1 MNIIDAPTLLT
12 IIYVLVDDWYQ
23 KYGYMFESKVPGP
36 KPTFSDSE
44 MLTLLLA
51 MDYFPYPGEQQFLGF
66 IRANHL
72 KLFPKLLDQSQFN
85 RRARRLEGLLEEM
98 RRFWVSEMGAIFES
112 TLILDTKPLPVMGY
126 KRCKRHSDF
135 AGSASYGHC
144 ASRKMNYFGYKLVM
158 LSTLAGIPMV
168 YSIVPAHTDEREAAE
183 TVLPFANQCDIL
195 ADKGFIGN
203 DWQSE
208 VSRITG
214 NRIFTS
220 KRLNQHQQTPAPFAR
235 LLNHFRERIEGVFH
249 EVQNTGRNL
258 ERLLR
263 KKVDGFCSHVAAKIA
278 SHTLRIFLHQRFGID
293 VLTFTQNPLL
303 SPSYFH
309 LT

>member
-1 MNIIDAPTLLT
+1 MSPMNMIDAQTLLT

-23 KYGYMFESKVPGP
+23 KYGYMFQPNVAGA

-72 KLFPKLLDQSQFN
+72 NLFPKLLDQSQFN
-85 RRARRLEGLLEEM
+85 RRARRLERLLEEM

-112 TLILDTKPLPVMGY
+112 TLILDTKPLPVVGY
-126 KRCKRHSDF
+126 KRSKRHSDF
-135 AGSASYGHC
+135 EGSASYGYC

-158 LSTLAGIPMV
+158 LSTLAGVPVV
-168 YSIVPAHTDEREAAE
+168 YAIVPAHTDEREAAE
-183 TVLPFANQCDIL
+183 TVLPFVHQCDIL

-203 DWQSE
+203 DWQSD

-214 NRIFTS
+214 NRIFTP

-249 EVQNTGRNL
+249 QVQNTGRNL

-278 SHTLRIFLHQRFGID
+278 SHTLRIFLRQLFGID
-293 VLTFTQNPLL
+293 VLTFTQ
-303 SPSYFH
+303 SPA
-309 LT
+309 

>member
-1 MNIIDAPTLLT
+1 MSPMNMIDAPTLLT

-23 KYGYMFESKVPGP
+23 KYGYLFQPSVPGP

-72 KLFPKLLDQSQFN
+72 NLFPKLLDQSQFN
-85 RRARRLEGLLEEM
+85 RRVRRLEGLLEEM
-98 RRFWVSEMGAIFES
+98 RRFWVSEMGATFER
-112 TLILDTKPLPVMGY
+112 TLILDTKPLPVVGY
-126 KRCKRHSDF
+126 KRSKRHSDF
-135 AGSASYGHC
+135 EGSASYGYC

-158 LSTLAGIPMV
+158 LSTLAGVPVV
-168 YSIVPAHTDEREAAE
+168 YAIVPAHTDEREAAE
-183 TVLPFANQCDIL
+183 TVLPFAHQCDIL

-214 NRIFTS
+214 NHIFTS
-220 KRLNQHQQTPAPFAR
+220 KRLNQHQQTPATFAR

-278 SHTLRIFLHQRFGID
+278 SHTLRILLSQRFGID
-293 VLTFTQNPLL
+293 VLTFTH
-303 SPSYFH
+303 SPA
-309 LT
+309 